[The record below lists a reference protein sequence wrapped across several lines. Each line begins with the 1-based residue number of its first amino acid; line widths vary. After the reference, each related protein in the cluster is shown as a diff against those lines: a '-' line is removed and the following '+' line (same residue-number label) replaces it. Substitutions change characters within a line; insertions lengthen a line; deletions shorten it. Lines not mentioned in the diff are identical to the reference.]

1 MAFLMH
7 NSSRCSKGQFFVL
20 SAFAIVAAVFLLSQW
35 IEPYSIPDTS
45 FAVFF
50 EEPFIFNNIKEKAI
64 ATVKMS
70 SDCNDLT
77 FNLDEYKKFVGN
89 FVLSKGMNVEFVY
102 KIKDCN
108 TLRTEFN
115 ITLKSSTA
123 SLKGSFTA
131 TK

>member
-1 MAFLMH
+1 MH